1 MPGLTY
7 TRAEICWCNMAAF
20 ELIPDEVKP
29 SSKEDEA
36 RRAFFFTRELE
47 ARAWEAVVQNLP
59 FFLPARAENELI
71 VEDDFDLKKAL
82 KIMTWACIWCTAI
95 ECGGVEMSPWL
106 LDFFTTAMRI
116 ADDRQSEER
125 SRALLI
131 EMGGLKSEPLR
142 RRIAESVAACG
153 KDINVDDLAA
163 LVNDFLEETATARM
177 DLLKAA
183 LFLPL
188 ENVRELIQLIEHV
201 PSSAKELLT

>member
-1 MPGLTY
+1 
-7 TRAEICWCNMAAF
+7 MAAF
-20 ELIPDEVKP
+20 ESIPDEVKP
-29 SSKEDEA
+29 ASKEEEA

-47 ARAWEAVVQNLP
+47 SRSWEAVVQNLP
-59 FFLPARAENELI
+59 FFLPARVENELI

-95 ECGGVEMSPWL
+95 ECGGVEMPAWL

-163 LVNDFLEETATARM
+163 LVNDFLEESGTARM

-201 PSSAKELLT
+201 PSSAK